1 MHTRAFKY
9 GRFLLPVSL
18 CLGVVLTGCLTEV
31 APDEVG
37 FEPVL
42 VVESF
47 PQPGHAVT
55 LCLTKTRPL
64 WDPAS
69 LATIRG
75 APTDS
80 FQVWDA
86 QPLLVTGAEVDLV
99 VNETTQHELREDSA
113 GYYSL
118 SLDQYQPAPEDR
130 LVLTIATDGMAVR
143 AATVIPRPAANLS
156 FELETTPVEEEVQRL
171 PPGQDRPDTLYF
183 YILTQRVEA
192 GVTLLDSPGQKDFY
206 FLDLDEKIN
215 LDPLEPG
222 EIRLLCRDAQPDGV
236 SEYGLINDVEQQGEQ
251 LRIRDEMALR
261 VSLDSQRYPQPEDR
275 IVSCELGARIV
286 QYGPQYDRFL
296 AIDYDPVTGE
306 SGSNVEGGL
315 GLFTGV
321 VVRDTTIHLTL
332 QATE

>member
-1 MHTRAFKY
+1 MRTGTFRY
-9 GRFLLPVSL
+9 GWFSLL
-18 CLGVVLTGCLTEV
+18 LGLGLAIILTGCLTEV

-37 FEPVL
+37 FVPVL

-47 PQPGHAVT
+47 PQPGRPAT
-55 LCLTKTRPL
+55 LRLTKTRPL
-64 WDPAS
+64 WDPSS
-69 LATIRG
+69 LIQVS
-75 APTDS
+75 PTAS
-80 FQVWDA
+80 FQVWDTR
-86 QPLLVTGAEVDLV
+86 PLFVTGARVRLV
-99 VNETTQHELREDSA
+99 VNEATEYVLREDSA

-118 SLDQYQPAPEDR
+118 PLDHYQPAPEDR
-130 LVLTIATDGMAVR
+130 LVLTIAADGMTVR

-171 PPGQDRPDTLYF
+171 PPGQERPDTLYF

-192 GVTLLDSPGQKDFY
+192 EVTLLDLPGQKDFY

-222 EIRLLCRDAQPDGV
+222 EVRLFCRDAQPDGV
-236 SEYGLINDVEQQGEQ
+236 SEYGLINDVEQQGER